1 METIQ
6 RWWRHPADPAAVGVE
21 VTVSDSNDDVIVVSG
36 IMQDDFI
43 EITEVEYDAV
53 ISARDLVQSD
63 PLLTTNLQSETARTA
78 RAAAAETAHTDLV
91 GLGLSAATASFLT
104 GHTP

>member
-1 METIQ
+1 MATIQ
-6 RWWRHPADPAAVGVE
+6 RWWQYPSDPAAVGVE
-21 VTVSDSNDDVIVVSG
+21 VTVTDDNDDVISVSG
-36 IMQDDFI
+36 VMQDDFI

-53 ISARDLVQSD
+53 IAARDLLPD
-63 PLLTTNLQSETARTA
+63 PLIAMNLQLETARTA

-91 GLGLSAATASFLT
+91 GLGLSAATATFLT